1 MLSSINLFMPPPK
14 LKNIVLNRVLFN
26 SIIERLSLE
35 TMDESSVISHL
46 NLLIINISN
55 NINVDIANIFYLF
68 IIIYLSNT
76 KQLDNKKFE
85 DTYYYTKYTSLIKRS
100 IFIMFLIFYQ
110 KCRISN
116 IKLQGLRPFLN
127 PLL

>member
-1 MLSSINLFMPPPK
+1 MPLMSVNLFIPPPK

-46 NLLIINISN
+46 NLLIMNISN
-55 NINVDIANIFYLF
+55 NINVDLENVFYLF
-68 IIIYLSNT
+68 IILYLSNA

-85 DTYYYTKYTSLIKRS
+85 DTYYYTKYTGLIKRS
-100 IFIMFLIFYQ
+100 IFIMFLIF
-110 KCRISN
+110 
-116 IKLQGLRPFLN
+116 IKN
-127 PLL
+127 VESVT